1 MKVQPLRVVA
11 AGTGDD
17 PVLSESRSDVLP
29 LYEPAM
35 FL

>member
-17 PVLSESRSDVLP
+17 PVSSGSKPDIIP
-29 LYEPAM
+29 LYEPAI